1 MFFGL
6 CYSLSCLTKLFNDFN
21 ILLAG
26 RILAGISTS
35 LLFSAFEA
43 WMVFEHF
50 KVRAALTATP
60 SLHLWRL
67 SSACVYGKPPKVGQT
82 R

>member
-50 KVRAALTATP
+50 KVRATATP
-60 SLHLWRL
+60 PHRLHL
-67 SSACVYGKPPKVGQT
+67 
-82 R
+82 